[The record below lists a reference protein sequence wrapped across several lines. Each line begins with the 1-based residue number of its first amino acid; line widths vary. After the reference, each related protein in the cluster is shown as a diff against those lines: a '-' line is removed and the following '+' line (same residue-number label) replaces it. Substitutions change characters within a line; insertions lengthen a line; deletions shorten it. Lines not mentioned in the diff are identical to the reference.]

1 MFNAVIEIAIGLIV
15 LYSLLSLVCSKTNEL
30 VATFLHLRA
39 RNLRKAIRHL
49 VGGTY
54 ATKVYEH
61 PFVVSLY
68 RGDAKP
74 ATGIKKACQWLFLA
88 PGPSYLPADK
98 FVIALLDN
106 TCKTAVT
113 ADPPLPPDPSDRL
126 QYALSAQPS
135 DDDSVGSGS
144 EPGPEA
150 PSPTPADVKA
160 QITAQ
165 LDEVTD
171 PELKKALKTLWRAA
185 SENVVTF
192 RAGVEEWFNHT
203 MDRATGWYKRTAQIM
218 ALGLGLTLAVAM
230 NVDTVHVTERLW
242 SDGPLR
248 SAVLEQVKKLPL
260 PPTTTTMV
268 SPTTTTTTVGG
279 APAPAV
285 PASTTPATTTPAT
298 TAPATATPA
307 TAAPPA
313 GAPPTAV
320 VGGIGDQVESIQS
333 GLGQVSGLQLPLGWG
348 KGQRPDS
355 YPIALLGWLL
365 TAIALSLG
373 APFWFDLLNKV
384 TALRGGGTQE
394 TTPTQSPKKATT
406 PR

>member
-1 MFNAVIEIAIGLIV
+1 MLNAVIEIAIGLIV
-15 LYSLLSLVCSKTNEL
+15 LYSLLSLVCSKINEL
-30 VATFLHLRA
+30 LATFLHLRA
-39 RNLRKAIRHL
+39 KNLRKAIRHL
-49 VGGTY
+49 VGPAY
-54 ATKVYEH
+54 ADKVYGH
-61 PFVVSLY
+61 PFIISLY
-68 RGDAKP
+68 RGDDTRAK
-74 ATGIKKACQWLFLA
+74 GVKRLYQKLSLA

-113 ADPPLPPDPSDRL
+113 ADPPLPPDPGDRL
-126 QYALSAQPS
+126 QYALAAQPTAE
-135 DDDSVGSGS
+135 DSPGSGS

-150 PSPTPADVKA
+150 PSPTPADVQA

-165 LDEVTD
+165 LDQVTD

-218 ALGLGLTLAVAM
+218 ALSLGLTLAVAM
-230 NVDTVHVTERLW
+230 NVDTIHVTQRLW

-260 PPTTTTMV
+260 PPTVTTMA
-268 SPTTTTTTVGG
+268 STTTTTVASTTTTTVAG
-279 APAPAV
+279 APVPVPAP
-285 PASTTPATTTPAT
+285 PASTTPAPSTPAT
-298 TAPATATPA
+298 TAPA
-307 TAAPPA
+307 A
-313 GAPPTAV
+313 GVPPTTV
-320 VGGIGDQVESIQS
+320 VGGIGDQVEDIQT
-333 GLGQVSGLQLPLGWG
+333 GLGQVTGLQLPLGWDE
-348 KGQRPDS
+348 GQRPHN
-355 YPIALLGWLL
+355 YPIAVLGWLL

-373 APFWFDLLNKV
+373 APFWFDILNKV

-394 TTPTQSPKKATT
+394 TTPTQSPKAQPKAK
-406 PR
+406 

>member
-1 MFNAVIEIAIGLIV
+1 MLNAVIEIAIGLIV
-15 LYSLLSLVCSKTNEL
+15 LYSLLSLVCSKINEL

-39 RNLRKAIRHL
+39 KNLRKAIRHL
-49 VGGTY
+49 VGDTY

-61 PFVVSLY
+61 PFIISLY

-74 ATGIKKACQWLFLA
+74 AKGLRKAYQPLFLA

-126 QYALSAQPS
+126 QYALAAQPA
-135 DDDSVGSGS
+135 DDDSSATGSQ
-144 EPGPEA
+144 PGPEA

-160 QITAQ
+160 QIAAQ
-165 LDEVTD
+165 LDQVTD

-230 NVDTVHVTERLW
+230 NVDTIHVTQRLW

-260 PPTTTTMV
+260 PPTPATAA
-268 SPTTTTTTVGG
+268 STTTTTVAG
-279 APAPAV
+279 APVPAP
-285 PASTTPATTTPAT
+285 PASTTPAPSTPAT
-298 TAPATATPA
+298 TAPAARV
-307 TAAPPA
+307 
-313 GAPPTAV
+313 PPTTV
-320 VGGIGDQVESIQS
+320 IGGIGDQVEVIQT
-333 GLGQVSGLQLPLGWG
+333 GLGQVAGLQLPLGWDE
-348 KGQRPDS
+348 GQRPHT
-355 YPIALLGWLL
+355 YPIAMLGWLL

-394 TTPTQSPKKATT
+394 TTPTQSPKAQPKAK
-406 PR
+406 